1 MKPANALSIPHL
13 QRAERSHSMTQPEA
27 VKRTDLAQSDVGFFF
42 LLTLLLIGIGRFMGS
57 WILSEQVRIQKG
69 PNEFVSRNEEY
80 QNLHNQVG
88 PNSFFRMY

>member
-1 MKPANALSIPHL
+1 MKPANAISITQI
-13 QRAERSHSMTQPEA
+13 QRAERTHSTTQPEA
-27 VKRTDLAQSDVGFFF
+27 VKRADLAQSDVGFFF
-42 LLTLLLIGIGRFMGS
+42 LLTMLLIGIGRVMGS

-69 PNEFVSRNEEY
+69 PNNYVSRTEEY

>member
-1 MKPANALSIPHL
+1 MKPANALSIPQIHRA
-13 QRAERSHSMTQPEA
+13 QRLHSTTQPNA

-42 LLTLLLIGIGRFMGS
+42 LLTVLLIGIGRFMGS
-57 WILSEQVRIQKG
+57 WILSDQVKIQKG
-69 PNEFVSRNEEY
+69 PNEYVSRGEEY

>member
-1 MKPANALSIPHL
+1 
-13 QRAERSHSMTQPEA
+13 MTQPEA